1 MTSSLITPD
10 LTAAIAG
17 DLTAAQI
24 RERLRLDPHP
34 EGGCYRETW
43 REPPAEGASR
53 GAVTAIL
60 FLLAAGE
67 RSAWHRIDATEL
79 WLWHAGAALELRT
92 SQAGR
97 VVVRRLGPGLASGES
112 FQAVVPAQVW
122 QSAHTTGAWSL
133 VSCVVAPAF
142 SFEGFE
148 LAPTAFQD

>member
-43 REPPAEGASR
+43 REPPAEGADR
-53 GAVTAIL
+53 GAVTSIL

-79 WLWHAGAALELRT
+79 WLWHAGATLELHT

-112 FQAVVPAQVW
+112 FQGVVPAQVW

-148 LAPTAFQD
+148 LAPPAFQG